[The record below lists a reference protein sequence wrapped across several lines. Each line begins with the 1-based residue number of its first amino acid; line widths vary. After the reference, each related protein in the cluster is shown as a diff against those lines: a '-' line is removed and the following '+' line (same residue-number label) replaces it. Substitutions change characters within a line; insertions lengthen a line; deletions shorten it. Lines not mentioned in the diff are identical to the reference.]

1 MMEKVHI
8 SFNIVSDNG
17 KLTLNDNLY
26 LSKKELFKSFYGDFY
41 KFIKKHNGLAELESH
56 NINSV
61 DDFYNYADYY
71 AGNMENC
78 YAFGFAFHKYFLTP
92 KEGDKLENQPR
103 STFIGYCYKKK
114 KYLDFLNF
122 LVSYFAYWRNDEG
135 CTCFNPYN
143 HADDF
148 FNSSWA
154 ALVDTCKLFYFSS
167 ETVYHWHSY
176 RIKYILD
183 HIPGVILDD
192 VLSKKAINKGFVI
205 PKGKELP
212 KVRIA
217 GYEFLGWFN
226 GEDKVNSVNSDAA
239 LSIKLKRKDYYNY
252 WEKEFD
258 KIPKVI
264 TKEYKK
270 VDPA

>member
-1 MMEKVHI
+1 MI
-8 SFNIVSDNG
+8 NIPFKIETDNE
-17 KLTLNDNLY
+17 LLVLNNNLY
-26 LSKKELFKSFYGDFY
+26 ESKDALFKMFYGDFFD
-41 KFIKKHNGLAELESH
+41 FILSHNGKSDLDKN
-56 NINSV
+56 NIKSKE
-61 DDFYNYADYY
+61 DFYKYADFY
-71 AGNMENC
+71 AGGMDSC
-78 YAFGFAFHKYFLTP
+78 YAMGFSFHKYFLTVE
-92 KEGDKLENQPR
+92 EGGTLSNQPVD
-103 STFIGYCYKKK
+103 TFIGYLYKNN

-122 LVSYFAYWRNDEG
+122 LISFFAYWRNDEG

-154 ALVDTCKLFYFSS
+154 ALVDTTKLFYFTS

-176 RIKYILD
+176 RIKYVLD
-183 HIPGVILDD
+183 HIPGVILDNS
-192 VLSKKAINKGFVI
+192 LSNIDKNNLGRVH
-205 PKGKELP
+205 
-212 KVRIA
+212 VA
-217 GYEFLGWFN
+217 GYEFIGWFEGTQIITKTN
-226 GEDKVNSVNSDAA
+226 DLKNVT
-239 LSIKLKRKDYYNY
+239 LRLKRKDFYNY